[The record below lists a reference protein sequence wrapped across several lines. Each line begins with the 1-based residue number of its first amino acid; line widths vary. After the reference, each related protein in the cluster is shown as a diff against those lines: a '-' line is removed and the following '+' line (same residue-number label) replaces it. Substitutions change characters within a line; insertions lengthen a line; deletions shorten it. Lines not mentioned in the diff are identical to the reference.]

1 MQSGS
6 QLAAAHSSVISWEA
20 ARVTIHKGISAWLC
34 VRVRKE
40 KVKVSKRQIVDA
52 IIRWWLI
59 AKIAGKKVRKLF
71 WLKSAS
77 NHAGLADQCR
87 TVTNTIAM
95 NSLAL
100 KNFKTWTLAWTSL
113 LLKGHGSIYPRGVC
127 TKLPLPCEITFFL
140 FCFFAYQLKSC
151 ANASRSTDHRFN
163 NESNVKCCYCCSSS
177 SSSGTLD
184 WAYAHW
190 SHTYY
195 TDAK

>member
-95 NSLAL
+95 NSLSRTEEL
-100 KNFKTWTLAWTSL
+100 QDLNSCLNFSL
-113 LLKGHGSIYPRGVC
+113 TERAREH
-127 TKLPLPCEITFFL
+127 LP
-140 FCFFAYQLKSC
+140 
-151 ANASRSTDHRFN
+151 
-163 NESNVKCCYCCSSS
+163 
-177 SSSGTLD
+177 
-184 WAYAHW
+184 
-190 SHTYY
+190 
-195 TDAK
+195 